1 MRDSTDFSFRMAYI
15 IQEFKLYAKGE
26 HSHKL
31 GNEQQ
36 QADQKSAA
44 DAWKIKGKVGECEE
58 KCNFIKLSDT
68 SWTKALR

>member
-36 QADQKSAA
+36 QADQKSVETKAA
-44 DAWKIKGKVGECEE
+44 DAQKKKIKEKV
-58 KCNFIKLSDT
+58 S
-68 SWTKALR
+68 